1 MKEFLK
7 RMWIG
12 FLLSL
17 IGAFNLALFA
27 WVVFIFA
34 SIHTVETAWGA
45 IIVFILN
52 IMMLAG
58 AIAVNYVV
66 SIIPWNMKDK
76 WKPEEFRNEEMDT

>member
-1 MKEFLK
+1 MKEFFK

-27 WVVFIFA
+27 WIVCIFVN
-34 SIHTVETAWGA
+34 IHTVETAWGA
-45 IIVFILN
+45 IIVFIAN
-52 IMMLAG
+52 IIVLAM
-58 AIAVNYVV
+58 AIAVNYAI

-76 WKPEEFRNEEMDT
+76 WKPKEFRNEETV